1 MQRADDDTFQ
11 IQLSLRILDPLLL
24 MLLAALTYW
33 LRFAEGLPLRTV
45 PGLFAGGFAAALML
59 HATNT
64 YQALHCARLDAWLRP
79 LVTGIALLLGL
90 FLLIAFAMQV
100 GEAVSRFVVIATAI
114 QALVLLGAARVLAF
128 YAQRRR
134 HRQGVGVERV
144 LLVGDEAMTASCAH
158 DFARHAEAGLLV
170 VGRLGREVIA
180 TLPEAVRVHV
190 PDRVVVC
197 ARLGDQELLDQVLVE
212 LRHTPIVVQFAPA
225 LPDLP
230 FLTFRVGERA
240 GRILIDV
247 SDAPWSDGDR
257 TLKWIED
264 KAFAT
269 LILICVAP
277 LLVLIAVAVKVT
289 SPGPVFFL
297 QARHGL
303 NGRAFRV
310 FKFRTMCEVP
320 LRPVAAGAAGPAG
333 DESAFVQARVGDLR
347 VTWLGRILR
356 QTSLDELPQFFNVLR
371 GDMSIV
377 GPRPHPLAL
386 NHQYLDAVSDLMRRH
401 YVKPGITGLAQISG
415 ARGETRTVESMRR
428 RVQFDL
434 EYIHRWSLW
443 LDLRIILVTAVKG
456 FFNRHP

>member
-1 MQRADDDTFQ
+1 MQRANDDTFR
-11 IQLSLRILDPLLL
+11 IQLALRILDPLLL
-24 MLLAALTYW
+24 MLLAALTHW
-33 LRFAEGLPLRTV
+33 LRFGDGLPLRTL
-45 PGLFAGGFAAALML
+45 PGLLAGGLAAALVL
-59 HATNT
+59 HSANA
-64 YQALHCARLDAWLRP
+64 YQALRSARLDAWLRP

-90 FLLIAFAMQV
+90 FLLVAFALQV
-100 GEAVSRFVVIATAI
+100 GEAVSRFVVLATAV
-114 QALVLLGAARVLAF
+114 QALVLLGVARVLAF
-128 YAQRRR
+128 HAQRRR
-134 HRQGVGVERV
+134 HRHGVGVERV
-144 LLVGDEAMTASCAH
+144 LLVGDEAMTASCAN
-158 DFARHAEAGLLV
+158 DFTRRAEAGLLV
-170 VGRLGREVIA
+170 VGRIGREVIA

-197 ARLGDQELLDQVLVE
+197 ARLGDHELLDQVLVE

-264 KAFAT
+264 KALSI

-277 LLVLIAVAVKVT
+277 VLVLIAMAVKLT
-289 SPGPVFFL
+289 SPGPVFFT

-303 NGRAFRV
+303 NGRAFHV

-320 LRPVAAGAAGPAG
+320 QRPAAGAAGPAG

-456 FFNRHP
+456 FLNRQP